1 MGITAIQQLILF
13 ERHQFAECLFTI
25 LNGKYG
31 LSGKFIHIIKLVNS
45 IVHVD
50 CKKVEMNLLDLTVQS
65 SALCSG

>member
-31 LSGKFIHIIKLVNS
+31 LSGKFIHIIKLVYS
-45 IVHVD
+45 IVHID
-50 CKKVEMNLLDLTVQS
+50 CKNT
-65 SALCSG
+65 